1 MKKILVLIV
10 LCGVALWAARPVT
23 ARFCADIVMD
33 DDEHL
38 KFDLRL
44 LNNVVPD
51 SKWKLPDSLPCG
63 SVGWKNSIAFTYGSR
78 EFILTGRASD
88 ISEHFSC
95 KLCADDKRLQK
106 KATFKPYIDELH
118 YSYYKRYDEEKKSVD
133 QKSLENLY
141 GKKMKA
147 VWNGA
152 YSCYCPSY
160 ELPKWSTSLDI
171 VIEGECPPVEENV
184 VDSTSKGGSGG
195 CSVDDSLENDEGEF
209 VAFGQLSSL
218 SKTLKNSPVDSTPAE
233 GLFACYRSYASE
245 YNHPVEAY
253 ASFKPMNM
261 VDDPKGSEESLECF
275 EVNGERFL
283 VYGTN
288 VPGMFYSTSVSNGR
302 YYGGNCYLS
311 KGDFKKMETVE
322 KPFYTCGYGNTS
334 SRGCKA
340 VPHGMDVVVNMD
352 MKYEGWNRKDL
363 WFYAEL
369 MNAENVDAF
378 ITKIEYHNE
387 KKELLPRNITAK
399 AIVAIGDDAAR
410 KTAGMA
416 FYNKTK
422 KVKYEKYARNH
433 FSSLKE
439 AIGACK
445 NFQFESFIK

>member
-152 YSCYCPSY
+152 YSCTCPSY
-160 ELPKWSTSLDI
+160 ETPEWTTSLN
-171 VIEGECPPVEENV
+171 VIIDGECSDSVLAALAIPSGSSNGNCSAGASLDAGEE
-184 VDSTSKGGSGG
+184 
-195 CSVDDSLENDEGEF
+195 DSLGISWNLDEQE
-209 VAFGQLSSL
+209 SE
-218 SKTLKNSPVDSTPAE
+218 KEPEDPPPAK

>member
-1 MKKILVLIV
+1 MKNILILIV
-10 LCGVALWAARPVT
+10 LCWAALWAKGPNT
-23 ARFCADIVMD
+23 AHFCVSHIRD
-33 DDEHL
+33 DDSH
-38 KFDLRL
+38 FDFALRL
-44 LNNVVPD
+44 QGSVSPD

-106 KATFKPYIDELH
+106 KTTFKPYIDELH

-147 VWNGA
+147 VWDGA
-152 YSCYCPSY
+152 YSCTCPSY
-160 ELPKWSTSLDI
+160 ETPEWTTSLN
-171 VIEGECPPVEENV
+171 VIIDGECSDSVLAALAISSGSSNGNCSAGASLDAGEE
-184 VDSTSKGGSGG
+184 
-195 CSVDDSLENDEGEF
+195 DSLGVAWNFDEQKSE
-209 VAFGQLSSL
+209 
-218 SKTLKNSPVDSTPAE
+218 KEPMDPAPAK

-275 EVNGERFL
+275 EVNGERYL
-283 VYGTN
+283 VFGTN
-288 VPGMFYSTSVSNGR
+288 VPEMSYSTRVPDR
-302 YYGGNCYLS
+302 YYGDECYRAD
-311 KGDFKKMETVE
+311 GDFKNMKLVET
-322 KPFYTCGYGNTS
+322 PFYSCGTKGTDF
-334 SRGCKA
+334 RGCKA
-340 VPHGMDVVVNMD
+340 VSHGSDVVVNMES
-352 MKYEGWNRKDL
+352 KYEGFNRKDL
-363 WFYAEL
+363 WLYAEL
-369 MNAENVDAF
+369 MDAEDVDAF

-399 AIVAIGDDAAR
+399 VIVSMGDESAR

-422 KVKYEKYARNH
+422 RVKYEKYGRNH
-433 FSSLKE
+433 FSSLKD
-439 AIGACK
+439 AVKACRAWDGK
-445 NFQFESFIK
+445 